1 MPSPMFQDDGGSDS
15 EEEQEKLNEYE
26 SVLKE
31 NDPNFGNE
39 SEQVAVVVMKRFIH
53 GDDSVDK

>member
-1 MPSPMFQDDGGSDS
+1 MFQDDGGSDS

-39 SEQVAVVVMKRFIH
+39 SEQVAVVAMKRFIF
-53 GDDSVDK
+53 GDDPVDK